1 MFLLGRRELLHNM
14 FDKWYP
20 ALQIQLCFFV
30 VQGFKTEWVSCCVF
44 CRRWCEFRPFA
55 VWETIVPKIGNGVI
69 HWPSRSYS
77 EAPST
82 LPDSPLT
89 SQTQPGTL
97 PALKL
102 PWERGHCSQHL
113 TQESLGSSLPSPPMK
128 LVLVSELFVSA
139 IPTAWNPLLSS
150 YTARSSPH
158 LLQYHL
164 FWGPPWP
171 PDLVTISSL
180 TYPFSFFI
188 ALATLWNYP
197 AYLFVRVC
205 LSSPAPHIY
214 FLLYI
219 HTWQHTWSM

>member
-113 TQESLGSSLPSPPMK
+113 TQESLGPPLQWSLFWSQNFLYLPFPLPETFFLALTRPGPPHICSNTTSSEALPGHLTWSPSLPS
-128 LVLVSELFVSA
+128 LTLLVSS
-139 IPTAWNPLLSS
+139 
-150 YTARSSPH
+150 
-158 LLQYHL
+158 
-164 FWGPPWP
+164 
-171 PDLVTISSL
+171 
-180 TYPFSFFI
+180 
-188 ALATLWNYP
+188 
-197 AYLFVRVC
+197 
-205 LSSPAPHIY
+205 
-214 FLLYI
+214 
-219 HTWQHTWSM
+219 